1 MMNVPPLQSTPQSP
15 EEAEQFCAD
24 VMAKLDAFELILAQ
38 ETAHIAAARLS
49 ESFALTD
56 KKGEAAGA
64 YLQAVEAMKR
74 QIGPLKKL
82 APELLFRLKERHEAL
97 KSALQHNMRTLAT
110 VKAISE
116 KLLRDVTADTL
127 KGKALDTYGSGAQ
140 MTPVRRESMTA
151 PLHLSKRF

>member
-1 MMNVPPLQSTPQSP
+1 VSDPLHHLYFGLKSARS
-15 EEAEQFCAD
+15 
-24 VMAKLDAFELILAQ
+24 LD
-38 ETAHIAAARLS
+38 
-49 ESFALTD
+49 
-56 KKGEAAGA
+56 
-64 YLQAVEAMKR
+64 
-74 QIGPLKKL
+74 
-82 APELLFRLKERHEAL
+82 RLKERHEAL

>member
-1 MMNVPPLQSTPQSP
+1 MMNIPSPQTTPQSFD
-15 EEAEQFCAD
+15 EAEKFCAD
-24 VMAKLDAFELILAQ
+24 VMTKLDAFESILAQ

-56 KKGEAAGA
+56 AKADAAGA

-74 QIGPLKKL
+74 QIEPLKKL
-82 APELLFRLKERHEAL
+82 APDPLLRLKERHEAL

-110 VKAISE
+110 VKAVSE

-127 KGKALDTYGSGAQ
+127 KNKVPDTYGSGAQ
-140 MTPVRRESMTA
+140 MTPVSREALTT
-151 PLHLSKRF
+151 PLHMSKRF